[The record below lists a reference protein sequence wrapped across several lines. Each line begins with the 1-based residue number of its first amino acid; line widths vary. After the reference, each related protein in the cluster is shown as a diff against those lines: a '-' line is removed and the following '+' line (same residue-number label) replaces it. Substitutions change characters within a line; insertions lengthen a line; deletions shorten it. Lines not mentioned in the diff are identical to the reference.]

1 MAGALA
7 VTRTERVAGLLV
19 GTALGDALGA
29 PFEGRVLVTESA
41 LRTVELGDAP
51 LRYTDDTAM
60 TIVLAEYLSEHQGP
74 VDLDALAQAWGEAY
88 REEPW
93 RGYGG
98 GTAKVLKQITSGNS
112 WWEASRGLHHGG
124 GSFGNGAAMR
134 VAPVAAVCHGVHAAA
149 DLAVQ
154 TALITHA
161 HELGVQGAALQAAA
175 VHAALHSDP
184 TTPVDPDR
192 MIDDLARVV
201 QTRPWHEKLERIAEL
216 VHLDVS
222 PEHAAHAL
230 GNDRS
235 ALGSVPLALFA
246 FLVNAES
253 VRDTVRFAVF
263 AAGDTDTIAAM
274 AGAIAGARHG
284 ARAFPSIWIER
295 LDVFDRLA
303 TLSGR
308 LASKR

>member
-1 MAGALA
+1 MARAVA
-7 VTRTERVAGLLV
+7 VTRAERVAGLLA

-29 PFEGRVLVTESA
+29 PFEGRALVTESA
-41 LRTVELGDAP
+41 LRAVELGDAR
-51 LRYTDDTAM
+51 LRYTDETAM
-60 TIVLAEYLSEHQGP
+60 TIVLAEYLSQHGNP
-74 VDLDALAQAWGEAY
+74 IDLDALAQAFVRAY
-88 REEPW
+88 QQEPW

-98 GTAKVLKQITSGNS
+98 GTAQVLKQIASGTS
-112 WWEASRGLHHGG
+112 WWEASRALHHGG

-134 VAPVAAVCHGVHAAA
+134 AAPVAAVCHGMHAAA

-161 HELGVQGAALQAAA
+161 HELGIQGAALQAAA

-184 TTPVDPDR
+184 TTPVDPDQ

-253 VRDTVRFAVF
+253 ARDTVRFAIF
-263 AAGDTDTIAAM
+263 GAGDTDTIAAM

-284 ARAFPSIWIER
+284 AHGFPPNWLER
-295 LDVFDRLA
+295 LGVFDKLA
-303 TLSGR
+303 TLSDR
-308 LASKR
+308 LASQW